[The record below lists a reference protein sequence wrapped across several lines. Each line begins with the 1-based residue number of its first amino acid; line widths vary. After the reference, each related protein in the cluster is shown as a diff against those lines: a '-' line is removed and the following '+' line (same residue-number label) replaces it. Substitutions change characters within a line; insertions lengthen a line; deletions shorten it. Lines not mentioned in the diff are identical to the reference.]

1 MAESGLRV
9 VVTQEQRT
17 LADVSVHGTSVLVG
31 SGGHCDVRL
40 GPDLLALEQLRLS
53 IEDRQVWCV
62 ALARSPA
69 ALLGGRPFSSG
80 VVTASDVLGVGRL
93 TIQVVAWHEEVAPSA
108 GHKRFVPLLLLLV
121 AMAGLAIFSALSQR
135 GASASSL
142 PEPPKS
148 AFAEGGPPPTCPEVT
163 AAAATVAGGDS
174 WREAIDHRERS
185 PFHPKDGLDAVR
197 AFEIAS
203 ACFDSA
209 GDQPSGEEAR
219 VQAATLRAQ
228 LDKSFHVHH
237 VRLSHSINQRDFE
250 TSKVEVAILK
260 GFLIGRD
267 HPYSAWLDNM
277 ERWLQVTQGQGHRS

>member
-9 VVTQEQRT
+9 VITQEQRT

-62 ALARSPA
+62 VLARSPA

-80 VVTASDVLGVGRL
+80 VVTASDVFSIGRL
-93 TIQVVAWHEEVAPSA
+93 TIQVVAWHEDAVPSA
-108 GHKRFVPLLLLLV
+108 GHKRFVPLLLLLA
-121 AMAGLAIFSALSQR
+121 AMAGLALFSALSPRAAAQ
-135 GASASSL
+135 SSF

-148 AFAEGGPPPTCPEVT
+148 AFAEGTAPPTCPEVT
-163 AAAATVAGGDS
+163 AAAAGVAGGDS
-174 WREAIDHRERS
+174 WREAVDHRERS

-197 AFEIAS
+197 AFETAA
-203 ACFDSA
+203 ACFDGA
-209 GDQPSGEEAR
+209 GNQAFAEEAR
-219 VQAATLRAQ
+219 LQATALRAQ

-237 VRLSHSINQRDFE
+237 VRLSHSINQRDFA

-267 HPYSAWLDNM
+267 HPYGAWLDNM